1 MLALLPAMARLSL
14 VLADTARGPLLR
26 AERQNCVLSIVER
39 GGGGGVA
46 GGGVVG
52 HCICVGRSLCPGK
65 LLVDEIRSYH
75 CSARHAAAL
84 FPEASLRVGCFIP
97 SHH

>member
-39 GGGGGVA
+39 GGGGA
-46 GGGVVG
+46 S
-52 HCICVGRSLCPGK
+52 R
-65 LLVDEIRSYH
+65 
-75 CSARHAAAL
+75 
-84 FPEASLRVGCFIP
+84 ASLLWATASESG
-97 SHH
+97 